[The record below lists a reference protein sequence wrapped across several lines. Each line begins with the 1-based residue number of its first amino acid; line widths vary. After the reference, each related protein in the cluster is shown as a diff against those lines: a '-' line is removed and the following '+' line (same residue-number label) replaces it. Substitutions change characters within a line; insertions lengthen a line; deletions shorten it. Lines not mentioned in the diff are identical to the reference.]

1 MKRLFIIQVASLL
14 AVFALLLAS
23 PAIAQNKPTQV
34 EEVTIVGNFTPKVA
48 DANKITKSPVL
59 KDTSISLPPMS
70 YGIISS
76 PVSFSYPISD
86 IQPAK
91 PKPQPD
97 PIFGRNY
104 LRLGFGNYTTPYVEF
119 FAGKTQSK
127 TAAFD
132 IHFKHLSSKG
142 DISDYYES
150 GFSQNDL
157 NINAKIL
164 SKKYA
169 ISFGGDYSRNSF
181 QYYGFKPDQ
190 FITLHVPAA
199 DSLKQ
204 ITNLFTLKTR
214 FESLKGAAKLH
225 HAFGAEVNYMIDHY
239 DASELLINLDGMLDA
254 EVSVLDGSI
263 SQTVGLGL
271 NFKNLNNQWEIYDSK
286 SRMLFELNPYY
297 NAEFNEY
304 SLHIGAKIF
313 MADDSTSS
321 IYFAPDIRASIN
333 AISGVLRLYAGLTG
347 EIHTN
352 SLKDLYGV
360 NPYLFTT
367 DHLLFSRNLF
377 DFYGGVNA
385 SLSKFIDLNS
395 WIVVGTIENK
405 AQYYH
410 PYQTVPYNRIML
422 LYDDVKR
429 IRLNAEVTYQ
439 QKDKFRMVA
448 GLAWQTGTPDRLSEV
463 WYFPSIEGWL
473 NGQVNLFPNFIAK
486 ASLKYFSQM
495 KALYYYSQVEN
506 NITTIS
512 SELKK
517 IDGYADL
524 SLGAEYRLTP
534 KFSLFLDINNVFG
547 SNYEYWYNY
556 PHYGINVIGG
566 LTFAF

>member
-1 MKRLFIIQVASLL
+1 MNRLSINQVAFLSALWVL
-14 AVFALLLAS
+14 FFASSAF
-23 PAIAQNKPTQV
+23 AQNKPTQV
-34 EEVTIVGNFTPKVA
+34 EEVTIIGNFTPKVA
-48 DANKITKSPVL
+48 DANKIAKSPIL
-59 KDTSISLPPMS
+59 KDTSIGLPPMT
-70 YGIISS
+70 YGIVSS
-76 PVSFSYPISD
+76 PANFSYPVTD
-86 IQPAK
+86 VQPPK

-97 PIFGRNY
+97 PVFGRNY

-127 TAAFD
+127 SAAFD

-142 DISDYYES
+142 DISDYYEN
-150 GFSQNDL
+150 GYSQNDL
-157 NINAKIL
+157 NINGKIL
-164 SKKYA
+164 TKKYA
-169 ISFGGDYSRNSF
+169 VSFGGDYHRNSI
-181 QYYGFKPDQ
+181 QYYGFKPAQ
-190 FITLHVPAA
+190 FDSLRLPSA

-204 ITNLFTLKTR
+204 VTNLFTLKAK

-225 HAFGAEVNYMIDHY
+225 HAFGAEVNYMVDHY
-239 DASELLINLDGMLDA
+239 DATELLINLDGMLDA
-254 EVSVLDGSI
+254 EVSLLDGSI
-263 SQTVGLGL
+263 SQTIGLGL
-271 NFKNLNNQWEIYDSK
+271 NFKNLNNQWEVLDSK
-286 SRMLFELNPYY
+286 SRMLFTLNPYY

-304 SLHIGAKIF
+304 SLHVGAKIF
-313 MADDSTSS
+313 MADDSSS
-321 IYFAPDIRASIN
+321 SLYFAPDVRASIN
-333 AISGVLRLYAGLTG
+333 AIPGVLRLYAGLTG

-352 SLKDLYGV
+352 SLKDLYQV
-360 NPYLFTT
+360 NPYLMAT
-367 DHLLFSRNLF
+367 DRLLFSRSLF

-405 AQYYH
+405 AQFFH
-410 PYQTVPYNRIML
+410 PYQYVPYNRIAI

-448 GLAWQTGTPDRLSEV
+448 GAAWQSGTPDKQAEV
-463 WYFPSIEGWL
+463 WYFSSIEAWL
-473 NGQVNLFPNFIAK
+473 NGQINLFPDFIAK

-495 KALYYYSQVEN
+495 KSLYYYSQ
-506 NITTIS
+506 TINGTPTLS
-512 SELKK
+512 AELKK

-556 PHYGINVIGG
+556 PHYGINVLGG
-566 LTFAF
+566 LTFSF